1 MGCLHSI
8 PDVLSIPLPHMTYY
22 LSVGVDDRPYIWSI
36 RSLLSST
43 VVHLKR
49 SVDTVQNIQVKS
61 LAIFIENSHF
71 TVRTESIVTH
81 VSENIKQIQT
91 TDADGLLMPDVLIK
105 ITAIV
110 HIPL

>member
-1 MGCLHSI
+1 MGCLHSV
-8 PDVLSIPLPHMTYY
+8 PDILSIPFPHMTYD

-91 TDADGLLMPDVLIK
+91 TDVDGLLMPDVLIK